1 MIFFKRKQKARLIPK
16 DTGKPLSSHDVL
28 VRLRECWCILSPRRP
43 CELTAD
49 DVEIVGYNM
58 KLAELYGE
66 LRALEKDSCGAIG
79 FSGSDDP
86 DEDEDDD
93 SDDEDEDDGG
103 EWLAP
108 GEVYC
113 GRRRQ

>member
-1 MIFFKRKQKARLIPK
+1 MIFFKRRQKARLIPK

-43 CELTAD
+43 LELTAE
-49 DVEIVGYNM
+49 DVELVGYNM

-79 FSGSDDP
+79 FSGAGDDP
-86 DEDEDDD
+86 GDEDDEPD
-93 SDDEDEDDGG
+93 DEDDGE
-103 EWLAP
+103 EWLVP

-113 GRRRQ
+113 ERRQQ